1 MKLRSSEF
9 KNILR
14 IKSAKMNP
22 QNTKKVLKAQQKKK
36 LSDRQEQILK
46 VVLMNLKSAELILRN
61 LVAAKIALK

>member
-1 MKLRSSEF
+1 
-9 KNILR
+9 
-14 IKSAKMNP
+14 MNP